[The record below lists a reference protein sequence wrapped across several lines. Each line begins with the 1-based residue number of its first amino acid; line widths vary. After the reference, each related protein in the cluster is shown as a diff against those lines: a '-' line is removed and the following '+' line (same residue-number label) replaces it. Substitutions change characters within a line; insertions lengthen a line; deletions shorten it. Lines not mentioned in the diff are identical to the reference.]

1 MTTIRGRGGL
11 QLAGRPGGALTAG
24 RVRVVRLAAGRQ
36 SVLQTDISRRLT

>member
-24 RVRVVRLAAGRQ
+24 RVRVVRLAGRQ
-36 SVLQTDISRRLT
+36 SVLQTDIAHDLT